1 MAWCVCV
8 CVCSI
13 WLEAFW
19 ARAEFMP
26 YGSLRGWR
34 GWRHFHEQTD
44 ANKPLVRTRFNGR
57 RIMFN
62 ADLQKWTPVKPKKNQ
77 TARDQAAKKPKNQ
90 TLAPK
95 MMEKEMA
102 DEEEKKFQELR
113 TKMQEAIK
121 EEEKK
126 LQEITKSIENERSE
140 RTRLEQEIKEEE
152 KKFQELTNKVAHQ
165 IKEARAALYAT

>member
-1 MAWCVCV
+1 
-8 CVCSI
+8 
-13 WLEAFW
+13 
-19 ARAEFMP
+19 MP
-26 YGSLRGWR
+26 YGGLRGWR

-44 ANKPLVRTRFNGR
+44 ADEQTVGEDAIQWQTDHVQRRLAEVDPREAQEEPDGAGPGRQEAQEPDVGAEDDGEGDGRGGKEVPGVERTH
-57 RIMFN
+57 
-62 ADLQKWTPVKPKKNQ
+62 
-77 TARDQAAKKPKNQ
+77 
-90 TLAPK
+90 
-95 MMEKEMA
+95 
-102 DEEEKKFQELR
+102 
-113 TKMQEAIK
+113 MQEAIK

>member
-1 MAWCVCV
+1 M
-8 CVCSI
+8 
-13 WLEAFW
+13 
-19 ARAEFMP
+19 MP
-26 YGSLRGWR
+26 YGGLRGWR

-57 RIMFN
+57 RIMSN

-77 TARDQAAKKPKNQ
+77 TARDQAAR
-90 TLAPK
+90 A
-95 MMEKEMA
+95 KEMA

-126 LQEITKSIENERSE
+126 LQEITKRIENDMSE
-140 RTRLEQEIKEEE
+140 RTTLEQEIKEEE
-152 KKFQELTNKVAHQ
+152 KKFQELTNKVEHQ

>member
-1 MAWCVCV
+1 MAA
-8 CVCSI
+8 S
-13 WLEAFW
+13 EAGEAGGTFTS
-19 ARAEFMP
+19 RP
-26 YGSLRGWR
+26 TR
-34 GWRHFHEQTD
+34 T
-44 ANKPLVRTRFNGR
+44 NKPLVRTLFNGR

-102 DEEEKKFQELR
+102 EEENKFQELR
-113 TKMQEAIK
+113 TTMQEA
-121 EEEKK
+121 
-126 LQEITKSIENERSE
+126 
-140 RTRLEQEIKEEE
+140 IKEEE
-152 KKFQELTNKVAHQ
+152 KKFQELTNKVEHQ

>member
-1 MAWCVCV
+1 MAA
-8 CVCSI
+8 S
-13 WLEAFW
+13 EAGEAGEAGGTFTS
-19 ARAEFMP
+19 RP
-26 YGSLRGWR
+26 T
-34 GWRHFHEQTD
+34 QT
-44 ANKPLVRTRFNGR
+44 NKPLVRTRFNGR
-57 RIMFN
+57 RIMFEGTYHV
-62 ADLQKWTPVKPKKNQ
+62 LKWTPVKPKKNQ
-77 TARDQAAKKPKNQ
+77 TARDQAAKKPKKNQ
-90 TLAPK
+90 TARDQAARA
-95 MMEKEMA
+95 KEMA

-152 KKFQELTNKVAHQ
+152 NKFQELTNKVAHQ

>member
-1 MAWCVCV
+1 MAA
-8 CVCSI
+8 S
-13 WLEAFW
+13 EAGEAGGTFTS
-19 ARAEFMP
+19 RP
-26 YGSLRGWR
+26 T
-34 GWRHFHEQTD
+34 QT
-44 ANKPLVRTRFNGR
+44 NKPLVRTRFNGR
-57 RIMFN
+57 RIMFEGTYHV
-62 ADLQKWTPVKPKKNQ
+62 LKWTPVKPKKNQ

-102 DEEEKKFQELR
+102 EEEKKFQELR

>member
-1 MAWCVCV
+1 
-8 CVCSI
+8 
-13 WLEAFW
+13 
-19 ARAEFMP
+19 MP

-34 GWRHFHEQTD
+34 GWRHFHDQTD

-102 DEEEKKFQELR
+102 EEEKNLQESRTKLQEERKELQNQFQELTKKFEESR
-113 TKMQEAIK
+113 T
-121 EEEKK
+121 K
-126 LQEITKSIENERSE
+126 LQEET
-140 RTRLEQEIKEEE
+140 KEEE
-152 KKFQELTNKVAHQ
+152 KKFQELTKKVRHQ
-165 IKEARAALYAT
+165 FTEARAALYATGTGSSTTATGTTGQAAATKIPKA

>member
-1 MAWCVCV
+1 MAA
-8 CVCSI
+8 S
-13 WLEAFW
+13 EAGETGEAGGTFTS
-19 ARAEFMP
+19 RP
-26 YGSLRGWR
+26 T
-34 GWRHFHEQTD
+34 QT
-44 ANKPLVRTRFNGR
+44 NKPLVRTRFNGR
-57 RIMFN
+57 RIMFEGTYHV
-62 ADLQKWTPVKPKKNQ
+62 LKWTPVKPKKNQ